1 MAELGSEK
9 DTADFYALL
18 QYPGPDAL
26 VTRVWANR
34 LKKFIE
40 ARPFKLLDAGCG
52 SGRHTAGFLL
62 VYPGASAVGIDISEP
77 SLQQARALMDRLGL
91 SERAAFLR
99 MSFSEPLELQE
110 TFDVVLA
117 VGTIHHSRNPLGSMI
132 NLANALKPEGLFAGM
147 LYGARGHARRYE
159 IKELLHIMSNG
170 DYEKMQRFYKSYGK
184 KYLSWI
190 DKSPRQM
197 TAHLRN
203 YLSNYKYRLLRKE
216 SNFGYY
222 FRRKKNSGFF
232 LDRFATP
239 IDHAFTSTELREMF
253 DRAGL
258 ELIEMFNLGRPEPGL
273 LPHGWQSRW
282 NELETWE
289 KIRVC
294 ELLDPK
300 PESFSF
306 VARKRS

>member
-1 MAELGSEK
+1 MAELRSEH
-9 DTADFYALL
+9 DVADFYARL

-26 VTRVWANR
+26 VTKVWANR

-40 ARPFKLLDAGCG
+40 SRPFELLDAGCG

-62 VYPGASAVGIDISEP
+62 VYPGALAVGIDMSES
-77 SLQQARALMDRLGL
+77 SLQQAEALIDRLGL
-91 SERAAFLR
+91 SERTTFLC

-117 VGTIHHSRNPLGSMI
+117 VGTIHHSPNPVNSMI
-132 NLANALKPEGLFAGM
+132 NLANVLKPQGLFACM
-147 LYGARGHARRYE
+147 LYSARGHVRRYE
-159 IKELLHIMSNG
+159 IKELLRIMSKG
-170 DYEKMQRFYKSYGK
+170 DHECMQSFYESYSK
-184 KYLSWI
+184 KYQSWF

-197 TAHLRN
+197 AADLRK
-203 YLSNYKYRLLRKE
+203 YVSRWKYRLLRKE
-216 SNFGYY
+216 ENFGY
-222 FRRKKNSGFF
+222 RLRERNNVIFF
-232 LDRFATP
+232 LDRFAVP
-239 IDHAFTSTELREMF
+239 IDHAFTSTELREML
-253 DRAGL
+253 DQAGL
-258 ELIEMFNLGRPEPGL
+258 ELVEMFNLGRPEPSL
-273 LPHGWQSRW
+273 LPDGWRARW
-282 NELETWE
+282 NELEMWE